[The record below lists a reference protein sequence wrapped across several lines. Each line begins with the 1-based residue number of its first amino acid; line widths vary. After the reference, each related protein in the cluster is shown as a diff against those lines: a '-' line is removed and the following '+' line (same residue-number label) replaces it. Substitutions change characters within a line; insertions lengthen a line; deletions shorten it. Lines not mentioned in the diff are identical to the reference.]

1 MVDKIILT
9 SIITLLLSTLKES
22 DKSFIFFVMANVRWN
37 QWYISIL
44 KTFNLFNTSLR
55 LDFAL
60 QNTYYWLSVC
70 LSVCLSFQVFIH
82 IFTHINFFRI
92 TDSSSTILYIKQ
104 WRWFK
109 FVQIKGNVLCQRE
122 IIATLWKDIDD
133 FFSRTTGPISTKP
146 GREHPWVKGLS
157 FFQMKDLA
165 IFLRG
170 DNSYKLKIYI
180 DNFKIFFRTAWPIS
194 TKHKTKYSWVKDIQI
209 CSI

>member
-92 TDSSSTILYIKQ
+92 TDSSSTILYIKN
-104 WRWFK
+104 WIWFK
-109 FVQIKGNVLCQRE
+109 FVQMKCHALCQRE
-122 IIATLWKDIDD
+122 IIATFWKYIDD
-133 FFSRTTGPISTKP
+133 FFSRITGSISTKL
-146 GREHPWVKGLS
+146 GTEHPWVKGI
-157 FFQMKDLA
+157 K
-165 IFLRG
+165 FL
-170 DNSYKLKIYI
+170 
-180 DNFKIFFRTAWPIS
+180 
-194 TKHKTKYSWVKDIQI
+194 
-209 CSI
+209 